1 MLLPIGHDNLR
12 GRRWPWVTVVLIA
25 INAAV
30 FLATYSTIDT
40 QLEETTQVESRL
52 LILAKAHPEL
62 KMTQDAQAF
71 VQNVEEKDPE
81 FAAELSSGGHAEG
94 DSENARAPR
103 RDSPSELQ
111 SQMDTLCQQFSDEVV
126 PSILWTY
133 GNVPGASHLLSYL
146 TSMFL
151 HAGWLHLIGNM
162 WFLWLAGTILE
173 DTWGRLIYPAFYLLS
188 GVAADVVHGVVN
200 SGSMVPSLG
209 ASGAIA
215 GLMGAFLVRF
225 PKTKIRMMWL
235 FLFKAYKFNVP
246 AFTLLPL
253 WLGMEFFSG
262 VWYGATSG
270 VAHWAHIGGFVAGVL
285 AALAFRA
292 SGLEQKAEQAVT
304 AKAEWWRTT
313 ALPSS
318 GRPAPPWP
326 R

>member
-1 MLLPIGHDNLR
+1 
-12 GRRWPWVTVVLIA
+12 
-25 INAAV
+25 
-30 FLATYSTIDT
+30 
-40 QLEETTQVESRL
+40 
-52 LILAKAHPEL
+52 
-62 KMTQDAQAF
+62 
-71 VQNVEEKDPE
+71 
-81 FAAELSSGGHAEG
+81 
-94 DSENARAPR
+94 
-103 RDSPSELQ
+103 
-111 SQMDTLCQQFSDEVV
+111 
-126 PSILWTY
+126 
-133 GNVPGASHLLSYL
+133 
-146 TSMFL
+146 
-151 HAGWLHLIGNM
+151 
-162 WFLWLAGTILE
+162 
-173 DTWGRLIYPAFYLLS
+173 
-188 GVAADVVHGVVN
+188 
-200 SGSMVPSLG
+200 
-209 ASGAIA
+209 
-215 GLMGAFLVRF
+215 MGAFLVRF